1 MDMMYRALATFLV
14 DQRSYPKS
22 LMDPFKPQEIKI
34 MSKANVIDWK
44 NFTVSRVDKD
54 GIMRM
59 LLSTPE
65 SGTPQKCSDKWEY
78 EDAYRQAG
86 TSKHGEFIHIDNI
99 FEAAMCVLVSRI
111 NQLRREPNGI
121 RRLHNDTIVKDIYE
135 GVTNEYEPW
144 AFQIDRGVFFPSV
157 KNDPQKFVRPVTAA
171 TKAWLKKL
179 RSENKI
185 VFLMT
190 SSNTDYAKC
199 ILENIFLDENGKAE
213 NYWDYFDLC
222 LADARKPY
230 FFTQQNEFFSVKA
243 DYPNDSVKRLIPGL
257 WFLQG
262 NHVVLEEFFTE
273 QLKGTK
279 PKICY
284 FGDSLKSDVVSAKK
298 IAGWSPVY
306 LVEEMLLDKDTK
318 KLLDEN
324 DDSYLAPSDESVPY
338 KDAIVYSLAKEYA
351 DLITP
356 TIDNISDLP
365 LDHVFESKEY
375 Y

>member
-1 MDMMYRALATFLV
+1 M
-14 DQRSYPKS
+14 
-22 LMDPFKPQEIKI
+22 
-34 MSKANVIDWK
+34 
-44 NFTVSRVDKD
+44 VS
-54 GIMRM
+54 G
-59 LLSTPE
+59 LS
-65 SGTPQKCSDKWEY
+65 
-78 EDAYRQAG
+78 
-86 TSKHGEFIHIDNI
+86 
-99 FEAAMCVLVSRI
+99 
-111 NQLRREPNGI
+111 
-121 RRLHNDTIVKDIYE
+121 
-135 GVTNEYEPW
+135 
-144 AFQIDRGVFFPSV
+144 
-157 KNDPQKFVRPVTAA
+157 
-171 TKAWLKKL
+171 
-179 RSENKI
+179 
-185 VFLMT
+185 
-190 SSNTDYAKC
+190 SSNDYDMKLFE
-199 ILENIFLDENGKAE
+199 IIFN
-213 NYWDYFDLC
+213 
-222 LADARKPY
+222 
-230 FFTQQNEFFSVKA
+230 VK
-243 DYPNDSVKRLIPGL
+243 K
-257 WFLQG
+257 G

>member
-1 MDMMYRALATFLV
+1 MYGIKWV
-14 DQRSYPKS
+14 KS
-22 LMDPFKPQEIKI
+22 ELKK
-34 MSKANVIDWK
+34 
-44 NFTVSRVDKD
+44 
-54 GIMRM
+54 
-59 LLSTPE
+59 
-65 SGTPQKCSDKWEY
+65 
-78 EDAYRQAG
+78 
-86 TSKHGEFIHIDNI
+86 
-99 FEAAMCVLVSRI
+99 VSRI

-257 WFLQG
+257 WFLQESRFK
-262 NHVVLEEFFTE
+262 NTY
-273 QLKGTK
+273 KYK
-279 PKICY
+279 
-284 FGDSLKSDVVSAKK
+284 KS
-298 IAGWSPVY
+298 
-306 LVEEMLLDKDTK
+306 
-318 KLLDEN
+318 EN
-324 DDSYLAPSDESVPY
+324 
-338 KDAIVYSLAKEYA
+338 I
-351 DLITP
+351 I
-356 TIDNISDLP
+356 
-365 LDHVFESKEY
+365 
-375 Y
+375 